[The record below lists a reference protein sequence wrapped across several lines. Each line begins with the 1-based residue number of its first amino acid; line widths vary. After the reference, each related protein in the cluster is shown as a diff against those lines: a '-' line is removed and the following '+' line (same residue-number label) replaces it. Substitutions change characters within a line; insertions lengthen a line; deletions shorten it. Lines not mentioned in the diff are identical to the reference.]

1 MSRKG
6 IFKLC
11 PGNSDPHEVRKCA
24 VEAALEL
31 VYAELDEVSS
41 PANIQYHLEKQN
53 RLSGPPGRFLNPAF

>member
-41 PANIQYHLEKQN
+41 PANIQYHLEK
-53 RLSGPPGRFLNPAF
+53 LEDYAVMIDLLKIG

>member
-31 VYAELDEVSS
+31 IYAELDEVSS
-41 PANIQYHLEKQN
+41 PANIQFHLEKLDDYADKIEQ
-53 RLSGPPGRFLNPAF
+53 SLNPG